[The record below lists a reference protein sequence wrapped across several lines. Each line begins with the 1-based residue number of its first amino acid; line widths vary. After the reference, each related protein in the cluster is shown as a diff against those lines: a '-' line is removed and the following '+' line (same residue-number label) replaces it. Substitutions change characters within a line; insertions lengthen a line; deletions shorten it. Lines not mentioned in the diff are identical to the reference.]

1 MQLHRGINM
10 KIKELKVVLKDLGL
24 STKGKKAELEAR
36 LAEAE
41 LVEEEEVVEEVID
54 DNDSEEEE
62 APEEVLEEEEPMEE
76 PVTEEEED
84 VIEYIEGDKQG
95 AYLLNGR
102 YTIPKRPDV
111 TYIDKYG
118 EEQSGYPT
126 D

>member
-1 MQLHRGINM
+1 LQLHRGINM
-10 KIKELKVVLKDLGL
+10 KIKELKVVLKDMGL

-41 LVEEEEVVEEVID
+41 LVEEEEVVEEIV
-54 DNDSEEEE
+54 EEE
-62 APEEVLEEEEPMEE
+62 AVEEEAVEEEAVEEVVVEEP
-76 PVTEEEED
+76 TEEKED

-111 TYIDKYG
+111 TYTDKYG
-118 EEQSGYPT
+118 EEQSGYKE